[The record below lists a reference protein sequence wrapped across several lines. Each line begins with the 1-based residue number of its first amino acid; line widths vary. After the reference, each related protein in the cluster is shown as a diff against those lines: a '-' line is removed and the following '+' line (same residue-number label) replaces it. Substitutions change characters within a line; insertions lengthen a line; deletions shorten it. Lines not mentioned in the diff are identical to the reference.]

1 MKIMVWASPVSKLI
15 HKFLMYNQAS
25 ITENFLYIFQ
35 IFFLLGGGG
44 ISSFLREGK
53 VAQICLE
60 MVKLIFRM
68 KARKFCS
75 VGKCQAI
82 DVSSITTATFCQNN
96 MFFCEC

>member
-1 MKIMVWASPVSKLI
+1 MSKLI

-35 IFFLLGGGG
+35 IFFFLGEGGG